1 MRRVDTLLDNYS
13 ADHQNPTNQ
22 VIHLVCVPA
31 IAWSVTAMLW
41 AIPVPPGLFQ
51 AGAWSALAMFLAWM
65 AYWRLSKRLAIG
77 MLVAFVATVFLNRWI
92 GQTWGVMTLLW
103 LGVGVFVVAWIAQ
116 FIGHNIE
123 GKRPSFL
130 TDLVYLLVGPMWTLR
145 KLYTRLGWGT

>member
-22 VIHLVCVPA
+22 LIHVLCVPA

-41 AIPVPPGLFQ
+41 AIPVPKGMFQ
-51 AGAWSALAMFLAWM
+51 TGAWSALAMFVAWA
-65 AYWRLSKRLAIG
+65 AYWQLSRRLAMG

-92 GQTWGVMTLLW
+92 ADTWGVMFLLW

-116 FIGHNIE
+116 FIGHHIE

-130 TDLVYLLVGPMWTLR
+130 TDMVYLLVGPIWTLR
-145 KLYTRLGWGT
+145 KLYARLGWGT